1 MKDTVCDEAR
11 ADWRTARCV
20 DTGVKVS
27 LADGVTP
34 ALEFMLK
41 CGVPRDVAM
50 RVLAGPRFGRHAHGK
65 LPAAAADLVGVA
77 PQLYK
82 SS

>member
-1 MKDTVCDEAR
+1 MDDTVYDEAR
-11 ADWRTARCV
+11 ADWRTAQCV

-41 CGVPRDVAM
+41 CGVPRGVAM
-50 RVLAGPRFGRHAHGK
+50 RVLAGPRFGRPARSR
-65 LPAAAADLVGVA
+65 LPAAGPV
-77 PQLYK
+77 PELYR